1 MTLHGFPR
9 LAALALV
16 LPLPLAA
23 QAGRDTVTLR
33 PMVVTA
39 TRLPVPA
46 DAVSAA
52 VTVIRGEE
60 LAARGVR
67 TVADALRDV
76 LGAAVVRA
84 GTEGSQTSLFLR
96 GGESDFVKVLVD
108 GVPVNQPG
116 GAFDFAHLTTDAVDR
131 IEIVRGPVSVL
142 YGSDAVTGVV
152 QVFTRAAAGPLR
164 ASLDAGGGSRDAGRI
179 GGALASGAGAWR
191 WTAAASRSAT
201 DGVYDVND
209 HYTNTT
215 AAATVR
221 LAPGTATTA
230 ALTVRWRDAESHFP
244 TDGAGRPVDANQS
257 VTDQGPTVALDLA
270 QRLSATL
277 EARLLAAW
285 HDTDQRFDDAPD
297 GPGDTLGVFAFRS
310 RAETRR
316 TGVGARLEW
325 RPGPGTAITGGAELE
340 RQRLRQRSDAETSFG
355 PFSDSVDTARHTAA
369 WFVQALGGMGRRVAV
384 SAGARLEDN
393 ERFGR
398 FVTWRAGASWR
409 AAAATRVRVAAGTGF
424 KEPTFLEQYGGAGT
438 IGDPDLRP
446 ERSRSWEVG
455 LEQELVSGR
464 VTLAAAYFDQQF
476 TDLVEYNFAPV
487 PPDTVNYFNVGGARA
502 DGLEA
507 SVTAIPVAAVTA
519 TVGYTFLVTRVT
531 APGFDPGP
539 GTALAAGERLL
550 RRPAHAGFARLTWAF
565 GRRLTAGA
573 EVRYVGDRDDLDFTS
588 FPFARV
594 LLDPYALVGL
604 SAAVDLSGAGRPG
617 LVLRARADNLLD
629 TTYQEVYGF
638 RAPGR
643 TLFLAAEVRFPS

>member
-1 MTLHGFPR
+1 MTVYPSLR
-9 LAALALV
+9 MAVLALM
-16 LPLPLAA
+16 LPLPLVA

-33 PMVVTA
+33 PIVVTA

-84 GTEGSQTSLFLR
+84 GAEGSQTSLFLR
-96 GGESDFVKVLVD
+96 GGESDYVKVLVD

-152 QVFTRAAAGPLR
+152 QVFTRSGAGPLR
-164 ASLDAGGGSRDAGRI
+164 GSLEAGGGSRGAGRI
-179 GGALASGAGAWR
+179 GAALASGVGAWR
-191 WTAAASRSAT
+191 WTAEAGRSAI

-209 HYTNTT
+209 HYANTT

-221 LAPGTATTA
+221 LAPGTATAA
-230 ALTVRWRDAESHFP
+230 ALTVRWRDAVSHFP

-257 VTDQGPTVALDLA
+257 VTDRGPTVALDLA
-270 QRLSATL
+270 QRLGATL
-277 EARLLAAW
+277 EARLFAAW
-285 HDTDQRFDDAPD
+285 HETDQRFDDAPD
-297 GPGDTLGVFAFRS
+297 GPGDTLGVFAYRS
-310 RAETRR
+310 RSETRR

-325 RPGPGTAITGGAELE
+325 RPGPATAITGGAEFE
-340 RQRLRQRSDAETSFG
+340 RQRLSQRSDAETSFG
-355 PFSDSVDTARHTAA
+355 PFSDAVDTTRHTTA
-369 WFVQALGGMGRRVAV
+369 WFVQALGGLGRRVAV

-398 FVTWRAGASWR
+398 VITWRAGASWR
-409 AAAATRVRVAAGTGF
+409 AAASTRVRVAVGTGF

-438 IGDPDLRP
+438 VGDPDLRP

-455 LEQELVSGR
+455 LEQDLAAGR

-476 TDLVEYNFAPV
+476 TDLVEYTFAPA

-502 DGLEA
+502 DGVEA
-507 SVTAIPVAAVTA
+507 SVTAIPTAAVTA
-519 TVGYTFLVTRVT
+519 TVGYTFLLTRVT
-531 APGFDPGP
+531 SPGFDPGA
-539 GTALAAGERLL
+539 GAALAAGEQLL
-550 RRPAHAGFARLTWAF
+550 RRPVHAGFARLAWASG
-565 GRRLTAGA
+565 GRFTGGA
-573 EVRYVGDRDDLDFTS
+573 EVRYVGDRDDLDFST
-588 FPFARV
+588 FPFTRV
-594 LLDPYALVGL
+594 TLAPYALVGL

-629 TTYQEVYGF
+629 TAYQEVHGF
-638 RAPGR
+638 RTPGR
-643 TLFLAAEVRFPS
+643 TLFLGAEIRFPS

>member
-1 MTLHGFPR
+1 MTVRPSPR
-9 LAALALV
+9 MAVLALV

-33 PMVVTA
+33 PVVVTA
-39 TRLPVPA
+39 TRLPVPV

-84 GTEGSQTSLFLR
+84 GAEGSQTSLFLR
-96 GGESDFVKVLVD
+96 GGESDYVKVLVD

-116 GAFDFAHLTTDAVDR
+116 GAFDFAHLATDAVDR

-152 QVFTRAAAGPLR
+152 QVFTRGGTGPLR
-164 ASLDAGGGSRDAGRI
+164 GSLEAGGGSRSAGRI
-179 GGALASGAGAWR
+179 GGALAGGVAAWR
-191 WTAAASRSAT
+191 WTAEASRSAI

-209 HYTNTT
+209 HYANTT
-215 AAATVR
+215 AAATLR
-221 LAPGTATTA
+221 LAPGAATAV
-230 ALTVRWRDAESHFP
+230 ALTARWGDAVSHFP
-244 TDGAGRPVDANQS
+244 TDGAGRPVDGNQS
-257 VTDQGPTVALDLA
+257 VTDRGPTIAVDLA
-270 QRLSATL
+270 RRLGATL

-285 HDTDQRFDDAPD
+285 HESDQRFDDAPD
-297 GPGDTLGVFAFRS
+297 GPGDTLGVFAYRS
-310 RAETRR
+310 RAEMRR

-325 RPGPGTAITGGAELE
+325 RPRPETAITGGAELE
-340 RQRLRQRSDAETSFG
+340 RQRLRQRSDAESSFG
-355 PFSDSVDTARHTAA
+355 PFSDAVDTTRHTAA
-369 WFVQALGGMGRRVAV
+369 WFVQALGGMGRRVSV

-398 FVTWRAGASWR
+398 VVTWRAGASWR
-409 AAAATRVRVAAGTGF
+409 AAAGTRVRLAAGTGF

-455 LEQELVSGR
+455 LEQDLGAGR
-464 VTLAAAYFDQQF
+464 VTLGATYFDQQF
-476 TDLVEYNFAPV
+476 SDLVEYAFAPA
-487 PPDTVNYFNVGGARA
+487 PPDSVNYFNVGGARA
-502 DGLEA
+502 DGVEA
-507 SVTAIPVAAVTA
+507 SVTATPTA
-519 TVGYTFLVTRVT
+519 TLTAAVGYTFLLTRVT

-539 GTALAAGERLL
+539 GAALAAGERLL
-550 RRPAHAGFARLTWAF
+550 RRPAHAGFVRLSWAP

-573 EVRYVGDRDDLDFTS
+573 DARYVGDRDDLDFTT

-594 LLDPYALVGL
+594 SLAPYALVGL
-604 SAAVDLSGAGRPG
+604 SAAVDLSSAGRRG
-617 LVLRARADNLLD
+617 LVLRARADNLFD
-629 TTYQEVYGF
+629 TTYQEVHGF
-638 RAPGR
+638 RTPGR
-643 TLFLAAEVRFPS
+643 TLFLGAEVRFPS